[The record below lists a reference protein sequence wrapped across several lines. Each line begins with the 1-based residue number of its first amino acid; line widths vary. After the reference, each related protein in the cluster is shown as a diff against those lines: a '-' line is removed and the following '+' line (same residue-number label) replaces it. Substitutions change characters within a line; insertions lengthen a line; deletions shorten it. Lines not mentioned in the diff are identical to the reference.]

1 MRTALLVDDE
11 PAASVR
17 LTELLADYPRI
28 KVIGTV
34 ESVEEARAF
43 IAKSL
48 PDVVFLDVEMPG
60 GSGLELLES
69 LPDSVQVCFVTAYP
83 DYALEAFD
91 HGAVHYLLKPV
102 DPLRLDKAVAR
113 LLMAED
119 AAEPGP
125 VTAAGSEG
133 TEADEWDRVIVLPSG
148 QHAAI
153 RVRDILWIE
162 TMGNSTHVCLTGDR
176 QPIVFRRTL
185 ASWEALLPA
194 ERFVRLGRSQLVHLE
209 RITLVR
215 WQSREQTFL
224 FFKERRE
231 PLSIG
236 RYAATRLRELLD
248 S

>member
-11 PAASVR
+11 PAASLR
-17 LTELLADYPRI
+17 LTELLADDPRI
-28 KVIGTV
+28 KVIGTA
-34 ESVEEARAF
+34 ETVEEARMI
-43 IAKSL
+43 IAHSP

-69 LPDSVQVCFVTAYP
+69 LPGSVQVCFVTAYP

-102 DPLRLDKAVAR
+102 DPVRLDKAVGR
-113 LLMAED
+113 LLMAEHG
-119 AAEPGP
+119 AEPVP
-125 VTAAGSEG
+125 ATAAGSE
-133 TEADEWDRVIVLPSG
+133 ADEEDRVIVLPKG
-148 QHAAI
+148 DHAAI

-162 TMGNSTHVCLTGDR
+162 TMGNYTHVCLTGDR

-185 ASWEALLPA
+185 GAWEALLPA
-194 ERFVRLGRSQLVHLE
+194 ERFKRVGRSQLVHLE

-215 WQSREQTFL
+215 WQSREETHL
-224 FFKERRE
+224 FFKDRRE

-236 RYAATRLRELLD
+236 RHAASRLRELLD

>member
-34 ESVEEARAF
+34 ESVEEARTF
-43 IAKSL
+43 IETSP

-60 GSGLELLES
+60 GSGLELLDS

-83 DYALEAFD
+83 NYALEAFD

-102 DPLRLDKAVAR
+102 DPIRLDKAVAR
-113 LLMAED
+113 LLLAES
-119 AAEPGP
+119 AAEPVE
-125 VTAAGSEG
+125 VTVAGSEG
-133 TEADEWDRVIVLPSG
+133 NEGDRVVVLAKG
-148 QHAAI
+148 KHAAI

-162 TMGNSTHVCLTGDR
+162 TMGNYTHVCLTGDR

-185 ASWEALLPA
+185 AEWEALLPA
-194 ERFVRLGRSQLVHLE
+194 EKFVRLGRSQLVHLE
-209 RITLVR
+209 RISLVR
-215 WQSREQTFL
+215 WQSREQTHL

-231 PLSIG
+231 PLTIG
-236 RYAATRLRELLD
+236 RYAAARLRELLD

>member
-34 ESVEEARAF
+34 ESVEEARTF

-48 PDVVFLDVEMPG
+48 PDVVFLDVEMPR
-60 GSGLELLES
+60 GSGLELLDS

-102 DPLRLDKAVAR
+102 DPIRLDKAVAR
-113 LLMAED
+113 LLTAES
-119 AAEPGP
+119 AAEPGL
-125 VTAAGSEG
+125 VTAAGNEG
-133 TEADEWDRVIVLPSG
+133 TEADEGNRVVVLAKG
-148 QHAAI
+148 KHAAI

-162 TMGNSTHVCLTGDR
+162 TMGNYTHVCLTGDR

-185 ASWEALLPA
+185 AS
-194 ERFVRLGRSQLVHLE
+194 
-209 RITLVR
+209 
-215 WQSREQTFL
+215 
-224 FFKERRE
+224 
-231 PLSIG
+231 
-236 RYAATRLRELLD
+236 
-248 S
+248 

>member
-11 PAASVR
+11 PAASLR

-43 IAKSL
+43 IATSP

-119 AAEPGP
+119 AAEPGL

-133 TEADEWDRVIVLPSG
+133 TEADEGDRVIVLPSG

-162 TMGNSTHVCLTGDR
+162 TMGNYTHVCLTGDR

-185 ASWEALLPA
+185 ASWEAILPA
-194 ERFVRLGRSQLVHLE
+194 ERFKRVGRSQLVHLE

-215 WQSREQTFL
+215 WQSREQTHL
-224 FFKERRE
+224 FFKERHE
-231 PLSIG
+231 PLTIG
-236 RYAATRLRELLD
+236 RYAAARLRELLD